1 MWFRS
6 FYSVVAHVN
15 NIEATIFTII
25 WVNLFLHYIYNSEVE
40 IKGSLDGFVS
50 RVRGVLYF
58 FFDNAMGD
66 KQLRRDRFLISEKMV
81 QFRYILEKVEI

>member
-15 NIEATIFTII
+15 NIEATIFGII

-40 IKGSLDGFVS
+40 IKGSLDVVEF
-50 RVRGVLYF
+50 RGVLYF
-58 FFDNAMGD
+58 FFDNATGD
-66 KQLRRDRFLISEKMV
+66 EQL
-81 QFRYILEKVEI
+81 